1 MALKLIV
8 NKDKDGNHSIR
19 GKGKGRRSSKS
30 PLKSADGDE
39 MNGKEP
45 EPDTDGHME
54 DWDAKVQ
61 VCWVSSHH

>member
-45 EPDTDGHME
+45 DTDGHME